1 MNDWN
6 ERMIDYSLIET
17 VPAQESDREFSYQVL
32 KAAMG
37 KYITQ
42 VWGWDEKVERE
53 YHALDWQKKIPK
65 LILYDNQPIGTISL
79 EEKTGCLEIGM
90 FYILPEYQNKG
101 IGSYLLEDILD
112 NSDKAGSIVEL
123 EVLKVNPAVSL
134 YQRYGFEIVDSN
146 EHMYQMERKPGNA
159 Q

>member
-1 MNDWN
+1 
-6 ERMIDYSLIET
+6 MINLLAAD
-17 VPAQESDREFSYQVL
+17 ESHREFCYQVSDITMGHY
-32 KAAMG
+32 AAQ
-37 KYITQ
+37 IPD
-42 VWGWDEKVERE
+42 WDEDSFIKYRNEIWR
-53 YHALDWQKKIPK
+53 KKKPMI
-65 LILYDNQPIGTISL
+65 IVHDNQPIGTIFVF
-79 EEKTGCLEIGM
+79 ENENRIEIGQ

-112 NSDKAGSIVEL
+112 NSDNAGSIVEL